1 MKIFFYISQ
10 ILRIVRMFFDLIQ
23 ILKTNDR
30 NLASIERRV

>member
-10 ILRIVRMFFDLIQ
+10 ILLIVRMFFDLIQ
-23 ILKTNDR
+23 ILKTKDR

>member
-10 ILRIVRMFFDLIQ
+10 ILRMFFDLIQ